1 MLIDLI
7 VMKNTSQKD
16 LRSFRVDIY
25 PTKSSQRKFIIDS
38 R

>member
-7 VMKNTSQKD
+7 VMKKD

-25 PTKSSQRKFIIDS
+25 PTKSSQIKFIIDS